1 MRNYRLEKP
10 RYFINSLAKGLSLLQ
25 AFAEAGRAL
34 TLSEIANAME
44 VNHTTATRLCYTLTE
59 LGFIQRDDHRRYLPT
74 PKLLTL
80 GYAFIL
86 CSGQGM
92 GFRSVHRKT
101 EIHTKGEVEMDN
113 WLKGKTAIIIGE
125 RDGVQGP
132 SIAKCLEA
140 AGANVVYAVTECF
153 V

>member
-1 MRNYRLEKP
+1 
-10 RYFINSLAKGLSLLQ
+10 
-25 AFAEAGRAL
+25 
-34 TLSEIANAME
+34 ME
-44 VNHTTATRLCYTLTE
+44 LNNTTAMYLCYTLTE
-59 LGFIQRDDHRRYLPT
+59 LGFIQCDNHRRYRPT

-86 CSGQGM
+86 CSGQGI
-92 GFRSVHRKT
+92 GLKGVHRKT